1 MIKKSLLNKTAIC
14 FLAVSLMIAAAMAT
28 LTFGAENSMY
38 EPTNVIVTGGDKTVC
53 MSWKNPAAGTITKVS
68 LYLLSQG
75 NPDELISD
83 GFSTAGGAVCLQKIT
98 VPDWGKRYCRLVFEF
113 SDHEAVNMLLEGYA
127 YNFHDLNS
135 AHKTDAP
142 FDGWAL
148 EYGLITDRAIP
159 FEVTADKSF
168 DNGNGHSL
176 HISSNNSDVN
186 TVVKIRSSVKLEAG
200 KYTVKYRKKW
210 SDVKTEG
217 AIKLM
222 LGSEGNSNCH
232 KTISYA
238 GDAGENNSVSY
249 DAEVTKAYAGG
260 IFFEIG
266 KGVMGD
272 FWIDDLEIYK
282 KDENG
287 NITGENLVPNGS
299 FDSLKSA
306 APNNLENLSV
316 KPENGGCTASYDIP
330 AADHVNIYE
339 KNSDGSLSLRA
350 IIRDERTTVTLPGLK
365 NGKKYTF
372 VFKTVNQYKMESEG
386 TEATVEPTP
395 FAYYIG
401 DKRIYSLTPGDI
413 TVKVTARNSAED
425 TKTAALML
433 ALYENGVLKEIAR
446 NVQPVDGNGYRE
458 LFATLNVPESGENSH
473 SVKAF
478 LWESAPA
485 KLSPYAPAHELS
497 K

>member
-1 MIKKSLLNKTAIC
+1 MIKKSLLNKTVIC
-14 FLAVSLMIAAAMAT
+14 FLAASLMIAAAMAT
-28 LTFGAENSMY
+28 LSFGADNSMY
-38 EPTNVIVTGGDKTVC
+38 EPTKVIVAGGSTTVC
-53 MSWKNPAAGTITKVS
+53 MSWKNPVADTITKVS
-68 LYLLSQG
+68 LYENNTG
-75 NPDELISD
+75 ELISD
-83 GFSTAGGAVCLQKIT
+83 SFSTAGGAVCSQKIT
-98 VPDWGKRYCRLVFEF
+98 VADWGKKYCRLVVEF
-113 SDHEAVNMLLEGYA
+113 SDHEAVSILLEGYA
-127 YNFHDLNS
+127 YNWQDSNS

-148 EYGLITDRAIP
+148 EYSASGDRAIP

-176 HISSNNSDVN
+176 HISSNNSDASA
-186 TVVKIRSSVKLEAG
+186 VVKIRSSVKLEAG
-200 KYTVKYRKKW
+200 KYTVKYRKRW
-210 SDVKTEG
+210 SDIKTEG

-222 LGSEGNSNCH
+222 LGSEGDGNCH

-282 KDENG
+282 KDESG
-287 NITGENLVPNGS
+287 NITGGNLIPSGS
-299 FDSLKSA
+299 FDRLKSA

-316 KPENGGCTASYDIP
+316 KPGNGDCTASYDKP
-330 AADHVNIYE
+330 AADHINIYE

-350 IIRDERTTVTLPGLK
+350 IIRDERTTVVLPELK

-386 TEATVEPTP
+386 TEVTVEPTP

-401 DKRIYSLTPGDI
+401 DKRIYKLTPGNI
-413 TVKVTARNSAED
+413 TVKITARNSAED
-425 TKTAALML
+425 KKSAALMF
-433 ALYENGVLKEIAR
+433 ALYENGALKQIAR
-446 NVQPVDGNGYRE
+446 DVQPVDGSGYRE
-458 LFATLNVPESGENSH
+458 MFVTLNVPESGENSY

-478 LWESAPA
+478 LWENAPA
-485 KLSPYAPAHELS
+485 KLSPCAPAHELS